1 MKRFRCNVCGI
12 EFEIE
17 DGQEAVCPAC
27 GATGE
32 NLEEV
37 K

>member
-1 MKRFRCNVCGI
+1 MKKFSCKICGV
-12 EFEIE
+12 EFEVE
-17 DGQEAVCPAC
+17 DGKEPVCPAC

-32 NLEEV
+32 DLEEV

>member
-1 MKRFRCNVCGI
+1 MKIKCKVCGV
-12 EFEIE
+12 EFEAE
-17 DGQEAVCPAC
+17 NLETAVCPAC

-32 NLEEV
+32 DLEEV